1 MSGWNNQKG
10 YTLVELLVV
19 IAILGVLAGAIFGF
33 FHTSIN
39 SYKET
44 GQETDLQ
51 FEAQR
56 TINQLEFLIVNST
69 KDVKYEEETDASLNM
84 IKRLEICHDTTTYH
98 VEWKQEDETIML
110 TKKTPSTVS
119 EPALMAEYVK
129 VFNVT
134 PKGKNVEFYLE
145 YKRGKKEFKSNN
157 TITRRNGPELS
168 GTEVTDYDEVLWWKI
183 NSVDIKYNNNKPD
196 GAITIPMTGS
206 QQTIELTAV
215 VNGTNNPSQ
224 KVQWYLEGAND
235 TTNTKVLNTG
245 SDLEAKC
252 QVILG
257 ASENSENIKIYATA
271 EVKNEA
277 DLSNAS
283 AIAYIKMVSP

>member
-10 YTLVELLVV
+10 YTLLELIVV

-33 FHTSIN
+33 FHTSLN

-56 TINQLEFLIVNST
+56 TMNQLEFLIVNST

-84 IKRLEICHDTTTYH
+84 IKRLEICHDTTTYNL
-98 VEWKQEDETIML
+98 EWKQEDETIML
-110 TKKTPSTVS
+110 TKKTSSTVS

-134 PKGKNVEFYLE
+134 PQGKNVEFYLE
-145 YKRGKKEFKSNN
+145 YKRGEKEFKSNN

-183 NSVDIKYNNNKPD
+183 NSVDIKYNNNKID

-215 VNGTNNPSQ
+215 VNGINNPSQ
-224 KVQWYLEGAND
+224 KVQWHLEGAND
-235 TTNTKVLNTG
+235 TANTRVLNTG
-245 SDLEAKC
+245 SDYEAKC

-257 ASENSENIKIYATA
+257 AAENSENIRIYATA
-271 EVKNEA
+271 EVKNES